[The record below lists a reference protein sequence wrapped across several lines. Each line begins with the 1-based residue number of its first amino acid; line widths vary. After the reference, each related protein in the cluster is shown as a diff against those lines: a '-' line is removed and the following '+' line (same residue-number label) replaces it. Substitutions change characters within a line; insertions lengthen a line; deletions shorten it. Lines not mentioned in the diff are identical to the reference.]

1 MKLSTLGILAGS
13 NLLLLVSN
21 AHAEASPGSDTEAAP
36 LQEIVVTA
44 RRRAEALEDVPQVVD
59 AVTSAT
65 LAKYNIQQLQDVQA
79 LVPGLTMFAD
89 NTGTNATASMRGAS
103 FFVVTGITPT
113 VNFYLNEVPQSTYV
127 VMQSMYD
134 VGQIEVLR
142 GPQGT
147 LRGRSSPSGAI
158 TITPH
163 QADTSE
169 LGGNVGIQDTDRNSV
184 KADGAFNL
192 PLIKGILAIRFAGE
206 IDDNRLDHVTS
217 LNDPARPHGLTT
229 GERVS
234 LTFTPT
240 DDFKFTA
247 MYQHLANSKR
257 FYLGVAGSG
266 APGGPLGTCNIQGL
280 VGVIPIPCPPAGYNG
295 PVLTPQD
302 RRAVS
307 NAPQTYTH
315 SDYVLTAEA
324 EYSFAGQKLTWV
336 GGYYNQHFVSGQNFP
351 DSANMVP
358 GGVVP
363 LDIDD
368 VSNPEWSQE
377 LRLSSEE
384 RVAGRFDY
392 TAGLFYDHFRDDIT
406 LPWPAAYLPGAFG
419 SPLGLPNPS
428 TLDNRY
434 LIYSD
439 TFEHAINV
447 EKSAFASVTWHI
459 DDKTDLTGGGRY
471 IISTDDDSID
481 TYLRSDGIIALPAYL
496 PTAFG
501 GLGLPPGTPCSFVPG
516 AVGQTYPNTCDLP
529 SAVVAPPGRVLT
541 NKFSGRWTPKVW
553 NASLSHSFM
562 DGVLA
567 YLTYGTAWRRGGA
580 VIGVRS
586 GNDPVLTRLTQLQ
599 PENSKG
605 WELGLKTRFLDNR
618 AQVNIAAYRQT
629 FDAFSYVTPYVQYL
643 GDNGN
648 GVLSPQQ
655 YQFPVNVPAIV
666 KGVDFDSAL
675 QVFKRWSV
683 GLGFSY
689 ADGHMVNASIP
700 CNGPVLSATQRVRLC
715 DSNASISSAPTWN
728 AALKSEYSM
737 PISSAIDGYVRGLL
751 TYYPKND
758 RANGEG
764 SGFTADA
771 YGLLNLYIGA
781 QHADGRWDIQ
791 FFARNLTN
799 TQKPLTYSPTQ
810 EVSFVPPVNLNFGQS
825 GYYRTTMTP
834 LREFGIMARYAFGSR

>member
-1 MKLSTLGILAGS
+1 MKLSSFSILAGS
-13 NLLLLVSN
+13 SLLAFASN
-21 AHAEASPGSDTEAAP
+21 AHAEAPPSSATEAP
-36 LQEIVVTA
+36 SLQEVVVTA
-44 RRRAEALEDVPQVVD
+44 RRRSEAVEDVPQVVD
-59 AVTSAT
+59 VVTSDT

-79 LVPGLTMFAD
+79 LVPGLTLFAD
-89 NTGTNATASMRGAS
+89 NSGTNASAALRGVS
-103 FFVVTGITPT
+103 FNVQTGITPT

-127 VMQSMYD
+127 VMQSIYD
-134 VGQIEVLR
+134 LGQMEVLR

-158 TITPH
+158 TITTH
-163 QADTSE
+163 AADTSE
-169 LGGNVGIQDTDRNSV
+169 LGGYAEVLDTDRNAV

-192 PLIKGILAIRFAGE
+192 PLIKDILAIRVAGE
-206 IDDNRLDHVTS
+206 IDDNRLDHVMS
-217 LNDPARPHGLTT
+217 LNNPARPHDLTT

-247 MYQHLANSKR
+247 MYQHLANEKR

-280 VGVIPIPCPPAGYNG
+280 TGLIPIPCPPAGYNG

-302 RRAVS
+302 RTAVS
-307 NAPQTYTH
+307 NRPESYSH
-315 SDYVLTAEA
+315 SDYVLTTQA
-324 EYSFAGQKLTWV
+324 EYRFAGQMLTYV
-336 GGYYNQHFVSGQNFP
+336 GGYYNQHFTSAQNTP
-351 DSANMVP
+351 DSANMIP
-358 GGVVP
+358 GGPVP
-363 LDIDD
+363 LDVDY
-368 VSNPEWSQE
+368 VQNPEWSQE

-392 TAGLFYDHFRDDIT
+392 TVGLFYDHFGDDIT
-406 LPWPAAYLPGAFG
+406 LPWPASYLPGAFG
-419 SPLGLPNPS
+419 SPLGLPSPY

-439 TFEHAINV
+439 TIERAINV
-447 EKSAFASVTWHI
+447 EKSAFASITWHI
-459 DDKTDLTGGGRY
+459 DPKTDLTGGGRY
-471 IISTDDDSID
+471 IIATDDDSID
-481 TYLRSDGIIALPAYL
+481 TNLRSDGIIALPAYL
-496 PTAFG
+496 PQAFG

-529 SAVVAPPGRVLT
+529 SAAAVPSGHVLS

-562 DGVLA
+562 DGLLA
-567 YLTYGTAWRRGGA
+567 YVTYGTAWRRGGA
-580 VIGVRS
+580 VIGIRS
-586 GNDPVLTRLTQLQ
+586 GDDPLLTSLTHLQ

-629 FDAFSYVTPYVQYL
+629 FDAFTYLTPFVGYL
-643 GDNGN
+643 ADNGN
-648 GVLSPQQ
+648 GALTPQL
-655 YQFPVNVPAIV
+655 YQFAVNVPAIV

-675 QVFKRWSV
+675 QVMKGWSV

-689 ADGHMVNASIP
+689 ADGHMLNASIP
-700 CNGPVLSATQRVRLC
+700 CNGPIPTGQRVALC
-715 DSNASISSAPTWN
+715 NSNASISTAPTWN
-728 AALKSEYSM
+728 ADLRSEYST
-737 PISSAIDGYVRGLL
+737 PITSAIDGYVRGLL
-751 TYYPKND
+751 AYYPKND

-771 YGLLNLYIGA
+771 YGTLNLYIGA
-781 QHADGRWDIQ
+781 RHSDGGWDVQ
-791 FFARNLTN
+791 LFARNLTN
-799 TQKPLTYSPTQ
+799 TQKTLTYSPNM
-810 EVSFVPPVNLNFGQS
+810 EVSFLPPTNLNFGQS
-825 GYYRTTMTP
+825 GYYRTTVTP
-834 LREFGIMARYAFGSR
+834 LREFGITGRYAFGSR